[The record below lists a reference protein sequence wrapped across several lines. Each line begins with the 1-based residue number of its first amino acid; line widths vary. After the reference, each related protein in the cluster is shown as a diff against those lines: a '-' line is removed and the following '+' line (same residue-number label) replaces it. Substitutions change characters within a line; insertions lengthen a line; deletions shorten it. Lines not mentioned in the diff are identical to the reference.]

1 MPAAPRDLPFA
12 CACGTVKGTLRGV
25 TPARG
30 SHAQCHCIDCR
41 AAEVYLD
48 QPDPAPR
55 AIQLFQTT
63 PDRFHF
69 DQGFDKLSVFSFG
82 ETNLLRWYAS
92 CCGTP
97 MFNTLRKPKLA
108 FASIMTRTLSDPAPL
123 GPIVGTGYIPTPSG
137 KLRNEGLPRLIWG
150 ALSRAA
156 GAKVTG
162 RWTVN
167 PFIDPDTATPKRPV
181 HIVPRDQ
188 RKAITEALR

>member
-1 MPAAPRDLPFA
+1 M
-12 CACGTVKGTLRGV
+12 
-25 TPARG
+25 
-30 SHAQCHCIDCR
+30 
-41 AAEVYLD
+41 
-48 QPDPAPR
+48 
-55 AIQLFQTT
+55 
-63 PDRFHF
+63 
-69 DQGFDKLSVFSFG
+69 SVFSFG

-162 RWTVN
+162 RWKVN

>member
-108 FASIMTRTLSDPAPL
+108 FAD
-123 GPIVGTGYIPTPSG
+123 
-137 KLRNEGLPRLIWG
+137 
-150 ALSRAA
+150 
-156 GAKVTG
+156 
-162 RWTVN
+162 
-167 PFIDPDTATPKRPV
+167 
-181 HIVPRDQ
+181 
-188 RKAITEALR
+188 RKSVV